1 MISTSYNAL
10 HNSNHHKS
18 RKDHDYVDVDY
29 ILDAEDFLMLIERLE
44 EYKHL
49 FNIEFRNCEDADS
62 FVHFNEYD
70 RERVC
75 IIKLREDPSRIMTI
89 YLEEAEN
96 KFSESTR
103 YRIFADVNDKKHLNF
118 DDKYE
123 QGDAFEVLWSGLD
136 NEDYARAKRLITC

>member
-29 ILDAEDFLMLIERLE
+29 ILDAEDFLILIERLE

-70 RERVC
+70 RERVY

-89 YLEEAEN
+89 YLEETEN

-103 YRIFADVNDKKHLNF
+103 YKIYADVNDEKHLNF
-118 DDKYE
+118 DDKYD

-136 NEDYARAKRLITC
+136 NEDYACAKRLITC

>member
-1 MISTSYNAL
+1 MVSTTYTAL
-10 HNSNHHKS
+10 HNKNHNKQ
-18 RKDHDYVDVDY
+18 RDGPDYVDVDY
-29 ILDAEDFLMLIERLE
+29 ILDAEDFLILIERLD
-44 EYKHL
+44 EYKNL
-49 FNIEFRNCEDADS
+49 FAIEFRNCEDVDS
-62 FVHFNEYD
+62 FVHFNEYN

-103 YRIFADVNDKKHLNF
+103 YKIYADVNDEKHLNF

-123 QGDAFEVLWSGLD
+123 QGDAFEVLWNGLD

>member
-70 RERVC
+70 RERVY

-103 YRIFADVNDKKHLNF
+103 YRIYADVNDEKHLNF

-123 QGDAFEVLWSGLD
+123 QGDAFDVLWSGLD

>member
-1 MISTSYNAL
+1 MVSTTYNAL

-29 ILDAEDFLMLIERLE
+29 ILDAEDFLILIKRLDA
-44 EYKHL
+44 YKNL
-49 FNIEFRNCEDADS
+49 FAIEFRNCEDADS
-62 FVHFNEYD
+62 FVYFNEYN

-75 IIKLREDPSRIMTI
+75 IIKLIEDPSRIMTI

-123 QGDAFEVLWSGLD
+123 QGDAFEVLWNGVGYY
-136 NEDYARAKRLITC
+136 DYARIKRLITC

>member
-75 IIKLREDPSRIMTI
+75 IIKLREDPSRIMTV

-103 YRIFADVNDKKHLNF
+103 YRIYADVNDEKHLKF

-123 QGDAFEVLWSGLD
+123 QGDAFDVLWSGLD